1 MIVLMALAFRVFV
14 RKRLIAAARKQAG
27 KGLTGSMEG
36 HAAMDM
42 SVTSGGSWC
51 QRLFSRDGYTAVSHI
66 FVMEWAA
73 VIRDAVIGLLIAGGR
88 GRLGAQL
95 LPAAPVPHQPAAG
108 RQAVGAAHR
117 PGYLG
122 AQLRLL
128 DRQRA
133 ADNRESPGQTKINM
147 SRGVR
152 PYSGERRPDQDR
164 HDRPPIRARAPAQGP
179 AARLRAGQLRC
190 GEGTEAP
197 VRGAADSPPLRV
209 VLRGTVLRKHIRQL
223 PAHPHTQIRCRG

>member
-14 RKRLIAAARKQAG
+14 RKRLIAAARKQPG
-27 KGLTGSMEG
+27 KGLTGSMER

-73 VIRDAVIGLLIAGGR
+73 VIRVAVVGLLIAGGR

-133 ADNRESPGQTKINM
+133 ADNRESPGQTR
-147 SRGVR
+147 SAC
-152 PYSGERRPDQDR
+152 
-164 HDRPPIRARAPAQGP
+164 H
-179 AARLRAGQLRC
+179 
-190 GEGTEAP
+190 
-197 VRGAADSPPLRV
+197 GA
-209 VLRGTVLRKHIRQL
+209 
-223 PAHPHTQIRCRG
+223 

>member
-14 RKRLIAAARKQAG
+14 RKRLIAAARKQPG

-95 LPAAPVPHQPAAG
+95 LPAAPVLHQPAAG

-133 ADNRESPGQTKINM
+133 ADNRESPGQTR
-147 SRGVR
+147 STC
-152 PYSGERRPDQDR
+152 
-164 HDRPPIRARAPAQGP
+164 H
-179 AARLRAGQLRC
+179 AA
-190 GEGTEAP
+190 
-197 VRGAADSPPLRV
+197 
-209 VLRGTVLRKHIRQL
+209 
-223 PAHPHTQIRCRG
+223 